1 MNTSFQTLLHGV
13 ESAGL
18 DLSGL
23 NVLLLNAIPSDF
35 VNESWVL
42 QSYFKPYV
50 EELSSRGLSVS
61 AEAAEGG
68 YDVVLYLLP
77 KNMVEA
83 RYELAKAVRC
93 LNDGG
98 RIFCAADNKA
108 GGTRLKKLFESFGI
122 DLAGHDSRNKA
133 RVVWGS
139 VRNVNDD
146 AVSKALS
153 EGRPRAVIDDRFISQ
168 AGVFGWDKID
178 KGSEVL
184 TRYIPRDLKGKG
196 ADFGCG
202 YGYLS
207 DYALSHCSKIK
218 RLTCLDADYRAVEM
232 CRKNLERYDADI
244 SYVWA
249 DLTKVQM
256 DLRNLDFILMN
267 PPFHEGKKQDI
278 GIGIDFIK
286 SAYQSL
292 KRGGSLF
299 IVANA
304 HLSYEPALEKV
315 FFAVEKLHEGQGF
328 KVFKAVR

>member
-1 MNTSFQTLLHGV
+1 MLALK
-13 ESAGL
+13 
-18 DLSGL
+18 
-23 NVLLLNAIPSDF
+23 VLFLNAQPLDF
-35 VNESWVL
+35 VHENWAL
-42 QSYFKPYV
+42 QSYFRPYV
-50 EELSSRGLSVS
+50 DDLTQKGCTIS
-61 AEAAEGG
+61 AEVAGDD

-83 RYELAKAVRC
+83 RYGLAQAVKCLKA
-93 LNDGG
+93 GG
-98 RIFCAADNKA
+98 RVFCAADNKA
-108 GGTRLKKLFESFGI
+108 GGTRLQKLFESFGI
-122 DLAGHDSRNKA
+122 DIEGHDSRNKA
-133 RVVWGS
+133 RVVWG
-139 VRNVNDD
+139 NVQNINED
-146 AVSKALS
+146 AVSKALFD
-153 EGRPRAVIDDRFISQ
+153 GQPQAVIDDRFISQ

-184 TRYIPRDLKGKG
+184 TRYIPKDLKGKG

-232 CRKNLERYDADI
+232 CRKNLERYDTDI
-244 SYVWA
+244 SYIWA
-249 DLTKVQM
+249 DLTKVQT

-304 HLSYEPALEKV
+304 HLSYEPALEQV
-315 FFAVEKLHEGQGF
+315 FFAVEKLYEGQGF
-328 KVFKAVR
+328 KVFKALR